1 VLQNLESKQLIFE
14 LLTTDDFS
22 SRFRRYSP
30 RAIYA
35 LTCGKRLERGDE
47 HEAEEIAQIM
57 EGFLSA
63 ARVGTWVVDALPFL
77 NHLPAFLAL
86 WKRYGQASQLRS

>member
-1 VLQNLESKQLIFE
+1 M
-14 LLTTDDFS
+14 DDFS
-22 SRFRRYSP
+22 SRFHRYLSSL
-30 RAIYA
+30 IYA
-35 LTCGKRLERGDE
+35 LAYGKRLERGDE

-77 NHLPAFLAL
+77 NYLPAFLAP
-86 WKRYGQASQLRS
+86 